1 MITPVILI
9 VLYATFL
16 AKVFRDSF
24 TAAIPDVITISDKLI
39 NGTVAAQLT
48 ASLMAVSCITVT
60 FCVNLTMV
68 QDKANGTRKDFD
80 VSPISSGKIYLGYF
94 LSTVANSL
102 MVNGLAFVLCLGYL
116 LKMGW
121 YMNAADVL
129 WVLFDMIL
137 LVLFGSTLSSIVSF
151 PLTTQGQL
159 SAVGT
164 IVSAGYGFICGAYMP
179 ISNFGSGLQ
188 KALSYLPSTYA
199 TSLIKNHMLHGVF
212 REMERKH
219 YPGEMVD
226 VIKRTLDCNPV
237 FHGNVV
243 SVNQM
248 IGIMMG
254 SIAVFGIIYYI
265 VTVSSDR

>member
-1 MITPVILI
+1 
-9 VLYATFL
+9 
-16 AKVFRDSF
+16 
-24 TAAIPDVITISDKLI
+24 
-39 NGTVAAQLT
+39 
-48 ASLMAVSCITVT
+48 
-60 FCVNLTMV
+60 
-68 QDKANGTRKDFD
+68 
-80 VSPISSGKIYLGYF
+80 
-94 LSTVANSL
+94 

-121 YMNAADVL
+121 YMNTADVL

-137 LVLFGSTLSSIVSF
+137 LVLFGSTLSSIISF

-179 ISNFGSGLQ
+179 ISNFGPGLQ

-219 YPGEMVD
+219 YPDEMVEAIRD
-226 VIKRTLDCNPV
+226 TLDCNPV

-243 SVNQM
+243 SINQM

-254 SIAVFGIIYYI
+254 SIAVFGIIYYF
-265 VTVSSDR
+265 VTLLPDGEGGR

>member
-1 MITPVILI
+1 
-9 VLYATFL
+9 
-16 AKVFRDSF
+16 
-24 TAAIPDVITISDKLI
+24 
-39 NGTVAAQLT
+39 
-48 ASLMAVSCITVT
+48 
-60 FCVNLTMV
+60 
-68 QDKANGTRKDFD
+68 
-80 VSPISSGKIYLGYF
+80 
-94 LSTVANSL
+94 
-102 MVNGLAFVLCLGYL
+102 
-116 LKMGW
+116 
-121 YMNAADVL
+121 
-129 WVLFDMIL
+129 L

-226 VIKRTLDCNPV
+226 VIKRTLDCNQV

-254 SIAVFGIIYYI
+254 SVAVFGIIYYI
-265 VTVSSDR
+265 VTLLSKGKGGR